1 MKPFVRCIFCCC
13 LLVWMSACNS
23 GNDKNIPTIGFV
35 DAFEDSTIEQAKQG
49 FLDALKENGF
59 SEPQN
64 TVKIIYRNAQGNIP
78 TLTQIVQYFIS
89 QQATLIAS
97 NASLSTITAIQN
109 TQEIPVFMM
118 VSPTPTLMNV
128 NDAQGNAPENLYG
141 VAENLEYIDTSFA
154 LIPKLITPKESQ
166 LRVGLLYNQSEP
178 QSVDAFER
186 LQGLANQMNVELVSL
201 PVNTTAD
208 VQLVTASLLNRNLDA
223 FFANP
228 DNTVFGSFE
237 TIINACN
244 KANVPVFTSEAGLVA
259 RGAVAAYGADL
270 YQWGYQ
276 AGKQAAQFLKTKSL
290 EGLDWEMVEVRKR
303 VYNPS
308 TAQKFGIQVPAN
320 FEPVD

>member
-13 LLVWMSACNS
+13 LLLWMTSCDS
-23 GNDKNIPTIGFV
+23 GNDKNIPTVGFV

-59 SEPQN
+59 SEEQN
-64 TVKIIYRNAQGNIP
+64 TVQIIYRNAQGNIP

-89 QQATLIAS
+89 QQVTLIAS

-118 VSPTPTLMNV
+118 VSPTPTLMKV
-128 NDAQGNAPENLYG
+128 NDAQGNAPKNLYG

-154 LIPKLITPKESQ
+154 LIPKLVTPKSEK
-166 LRVGLLYNQSEP
+166 LKVGLLYNQSEP
-178 QSVDAFER
+178 QSVEAFER
-186 LQGLANQMNVELVSL
+186 LQGLANQLNVELVSL

-208 VQLVTASLLNRNLDA
+208 VQLVTASLLNKNIDA

-276 AGKQAAQFLKTKSL
+276 AGKQAVQFLKTKSL
-290 EGLDWEMVEVRKR
+290 EGLDWEMVEIRKR
-303 VYNPS
+303 VYNPAS
-308 TAQKFGIQVPAN
+308 AQKFGIQAPTG
-320 FEPVD
+320 FEPVE